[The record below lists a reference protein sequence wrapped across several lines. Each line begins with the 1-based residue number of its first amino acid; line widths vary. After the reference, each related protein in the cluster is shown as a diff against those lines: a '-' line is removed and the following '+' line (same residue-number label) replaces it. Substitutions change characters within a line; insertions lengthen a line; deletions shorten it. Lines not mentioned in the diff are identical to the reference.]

1 MGGIQQ
7 YGDLTPPEKTIT
19 SSELGAATS
28 TSASTSTEPRRPTSL
43 LSYLIRSPPPPSY
56 SPKPSHLFLSP
67 ITPHLHPSPP
77 LPPSSPTF
85 SRSSSPRNRQPNNP
99 ISNPISNLYLHT
111 STPPSTRSISHFQ
124 LTITAE
130 FTYRTNRTNTHS
142 RLSLSFTDSYVIM
155 TYAAYAAYGTY

>member
-43 LSYLIRSPPPPSY
+43 LSYLIRSPPPPSS

-99 ISNPISNLYLHT
+99 ISNPKSNLYLHT
-111 STPPSTRSISHFQ
+111 STPPSTIRLVSPTSSSQTLCRIHKSHR
-124 LTITAE
+124 TAQIHTVGCH
-130 FTYRTNRTNTHS
+130 FHS
-142 RLSLSFTDSYVIM
+142 RTP
-155 TYAAYAAYGTY
+155 T